1 MRNYYV
7 RLAMVLVLAV
17 PFGLALADDRPPQ
30 KTPGKGMHHPNLKSA
45 HKLTLQAF
53 AKLEAAQQAHEYDLG
68 GHAAKA
74 KALLKQAS
82 EEIKLATEAAA
93 NR

>member
-1 MRNYYV
+1 
-7 RLAMVLVLAV
+7 LALVLSLAV

-30 KTPGKGMHHPNLKSA
+30 KTPGKGIHHPNLSSA

-53 AKLEAAQQAHEYDLG
+53 AKLEAAQQANEYDLG

-74 KALLKQAS
+74 KALLKQAG
-82 EEIKLATEAAA
+82 EEIKLATQAAQ